1 MLVRTMPVS
10 LLEEISRPVLTYE
23 EEDGVIVRVCAEEIE
38 AVVPEEEGTGIVECG
53 SVGVKSNGML
63 FG

>member
-1 MLVRTMPVS
+1 MLVRTMSVS
-10 LLEEISRPVLTYE
+10 LLVEMSRPVAMYE
-23 EEDGVIVRVCAEEIE
+23 EDDGGIVRVCAVEIE